1 MTSTRQ
7 AHRRRRPSGER
18 PPLPREFPRGD
29 AIALGTGIGVIVV
42 WVVLGVAFPEAAWT
56 TAADR
61 WLLEQLVALRSDA
74 TERVAE
80 ALAWLATPTA
90 VEIWTLVVV
99 VALLAFR
106 RIRHLIVLTA
116 SLAVTMLVA
125 VTLALTLEDP
135 RPIDVTIL
143 GSWWGYAAPAVSF
156 SYLGAVLLGALYGL
170 TPTGRVRH
178 GARLAVYGLLAL
190 IGLAELL
197 LGTQLPFQ
205 IVIGVAIPSVIVVTA
220 FRVWAPDGS
229 FPVTYRRSG
238 TAAHLDLG
246 GPRGTAIRTAVEEQL
261 GFVVTDIKPF
271 GLAGS
276 GGSSPMLL
284 TLEGDDPHRVFAKLL
299 STQHLR
305 ADRQYK
311 LGRTLLYGRLEDE
324 VPFKSVRRLVEYEDY
339 MMRVFHDA
347 GLPVLATHGVLV
359 LTPEREYL
367 LVQEFAEGSAEI
379 SDDEVVVDDA
389 LIDEG
394 IDLVRT
400 MWDHGLAHRDLK
412 PANLLVRDG
421 HLVLIDLGFAQNRP
435 TSWRQAVDLANMLL
449 VLALRTDSRRVYE
462 RALRRFTP
470 DDVAEALAA
479 TKGLTVPTELQA
491 KIKADGRDL
500 VGELRALAPDRPPIS
515 IQRWSVRRV
524 SLTAGVLG
532 GAVLGLLVWL
542 GLLFGYEWAEVGEPT
557 CDHDAAVVVMGQS
570 VPGAAYVPCVSAS
583 PAGWRIVP
591 ADASSTGTTF
601 GFDLPGT
608 DRVDVSFTE
617 ACSTD
622 GAEEEP
628 AGDEPGVQR
637 WHRAVSADA
646 TTTHDQYLATFAGGC
661 VTYDVVVSPE
671 HEVAV
676 DLTLDEGVQLLPRSR
691 VDQLAAEQTGTSP
704 TPG

>member
-1 MTSTRQ
+1 MTSTHLAR
-7 AHRRRRPSGER
+7 RRRRPSGER
-18 PPLPREFPRGD
+18 PPLPREFPRAD
-29 AIALGTGIGVIVV
+29 VIALGTGIGVLVAWIVI
-42 WVVLGVAFPEAAWT
+42 GVAFPDAGWA

-61 WLLEQLVALRSDA
+61 WLLDRLIALRSDGLVD
-74 TERVAE
+74 VAR
-80 ALAWLATPTA
+80 ALAWIATPAA
-90 VEIWTLVVV
+90 VQIWTLVTVV
-99 VALLAFR
+99 GLLAFR
-106 RIRHLIVLTA
+106 RIRHLVVLTA
-116 SLAVTMLVA
+116 SLAVTMIVA
-125 VTLALTLEDP
+125 LTLALTLEDP
-135 RPIDVTIL
+135 RPFDVTIL
-143 GSWWGYAAPAVSF
+143 GAWLGYAAPAVSF
-156 SYLGAVLLGALYGL
+156 AYLGAVLLGALYGL
-170 TPTGRVRH
+170 APMGVVRH
-178 GARLAVYGLLAL
+178 RARLAVYGLLAL
-190 IGLAELL
+190 VGLAELV

-205 IVIGVAIPSVIVVTA
+205 IVMGVAIPSIVVVTA

-229 FPVTYRRSG
+229 FPVVYRRRG
-238 TAAHLDLG
+238 TSAHLDLG
-246 GPRGTAIRTAVEEQL
+246 GPRGAAIRTAVEEQL
-261 GFVVTDIKPF
+261 GFVVTDLKPF

-339 MMRVFHDA
+339 LMRVFHDA
-347 GLPVLATHGVLV
+347 GLPVLETHGVLV

-394 IDLVRT
+394 IGLVRA

-462 RALRRFTP
+462 RALTRFTP
-470 DDVAEALAA
+470 EDIAEAFAA

-500 VGELRALAPDRPPIS
+500 VAEFRALAPPRPPIS

-532 GAVLGLLVWL
+532 GTVLGLLVWI
-542 GLLFGYEWAEVGEPT
+542 GLLFGYDWADVGEPT
-557 CDHDAAVVVMGQS
+557 CGHEPAVVVMGQS

-583 PAGWRIVP
+583 PAEWNILTATATDTGSAFTLDPPGADRI
-591 ADASSTGTTF
+591 
-601 GFDLPGT
+601 
-608 DRVDVSFTE
+608 DVSFT
-617 ACSTD
+617 AGCSTD
-622 GAEEEP
+622 GAQPEP
-628 AGDEPGVQR
+628 AGSEPDVER
-637 WHRAVSADA
+637 WHRTISSDA
-646 TTTHDQYLATFAGGC
+646 AQVHEQYLATFAGGC
-661 VTYDVVVSPE
+661 VTYDVFVVPDQRRT
-671 HEVAV
+671 V
-676 DLTLDEGVQLLPRSR
+676 DLALDNGIELLPRSA
-691 VDQLAAEQTGTSP
+691 VDELVAVHTGDRP
-704 TPG
+704 